1 MSDDYLWDRSGE
13 PDPEIERLEHTLGKL
28 RHQPRPL
35 RLPVAPSRR
44 HSFHGLAAAA
54 AVALMILAG
63 GTWLALSRRP
73 GQDTTSDRLLSAHRT
88 HDSLAS
94 LYGAAASFALSID
107 EDRVKREANAPVAQT
122 ARENRPRR
130 VVEERQTVVATAR
143 SIAPKNRREERM
155 MSEGELAKERLMLAL
170 HFASSKLNLV
180 QRKIQDNKERGPA
193 S

>member
-1 MSDDYLWDRSGE
+1 MRDDYLWDRSGE
-13 PDPEIERLEHTLGKL
+13 PDPEIERLERTLGKL

-35 RLPVAPSRR
+35 QLPVARPRR

-63 GTWLALSRRP
+63 GMWLAFSGRP
-73 GQDTTSDRLLSAHRT
+73 EDTTTGRLLSARRT

-94 LYGAAASFALSID
+94 IYGAAASFALSID
-107 EDRVKREANAPVAQT
+107 EVRVKQEANAPSAQT
-122 ARENRPRR
+122 AGENRPRR

-143 SIAPKNRREERM
+143 STTPKSLRDERM
-155 MSEGELAKERLMLAL
+155 MKEGEMAKEQLMLAL

-180 QRKIQDNKERGPA
+180 QRKIQVNKERGPA